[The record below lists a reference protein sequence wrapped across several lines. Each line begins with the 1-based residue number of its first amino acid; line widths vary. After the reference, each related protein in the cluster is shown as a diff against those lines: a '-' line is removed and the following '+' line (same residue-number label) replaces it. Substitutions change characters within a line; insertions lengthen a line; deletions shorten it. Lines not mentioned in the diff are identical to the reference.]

1 MRAIVFELC
10 CNDTE
15 GEDVEV
21 PYVKYNL
28 PKRQWL
34 PLSLGEQQFESLHII
49 TILFL
54 PDPHAF
60 APHSPDFYN
69 PTPWVASLFAFWY
82 FKVELKLS
90 VEEHVS
96 CHWFSL
102 LFRQLRQW
110 IVVTESVV
118 PPTLTTRLVTPFCH
132 YASSVNLV
140 FFSLKMFSSGFC
152 ILDFL
157 PTSHPSPV
165 SGPAHQSVRGSAL

>member
-1 MRAIVFELC
+1 MTTSSTFRIFLYEYQKLEKWYIVKNLFEILTHGFKKVRAIVFELC

-69 PTPWVASLFAFWY
+69 PTPWVASLFGTPECRF
-82 FKVELKLS
+82 
-90 VEEHVS
+90 
-96 CHWFSL
+96 
-102 LFRQLRQW
+102 
-110 IVVTESVV
+110 
-118 PPTLTTRLVTPFCH
+118 LVTPPFGG
-132 YASSVNLV
+132 NWKWLRELI
-140 FFSLKMFSSGFC
+140 FSNPN
-152 ILDFL
+152 IEAT
-157 PTSHPSPV
+157 PI
-165 SGPAHQSVRGSAL
+165 